1 MQKAEGV
8 ADVAFSGGIG
18 ADEHGERTKLS
29 VASLKFL
36 KCFKCSDL
44 ITCPSPPGLQWP
56 SDSAPVFICHRI
68 AKAGKGDRPSRRH
81 SACLEVIAQ
90 VFEDDHFVPL
100 LVTPG
105 EFDQGLKEVEEE
117 GVLP

>member
-1 MQKAEGV
+1 MA
-8 ADVAFSGGIG
+8 
-18 ADEHGERTKLS
+18 
-29 VASLKFL
+29 ASFAPG
-36 KCFKCSDL
+36 FIL
-44 ITCPSPPGLQWP
+44 IS
-56 SDSAPVFICHRI
+56 I

-105 EFDQGLKEVEEE
+105 
-117 GVLP
+117 